1 MGAVAPDTARTL
13 GRRLVLLAAVAG
25 LLVVGS
31 IWLGPQGLGWDDIVA
46 GPFSGSIFWQYR
58 VPRTLLAAVAGA
70 GLALG
75 GLVYQTIFRN
85 PLAEPY
91 TLGVA
96 GGASLGAAFGMLTG
110 RNLAAAGGKYAWL
123 GAHAWL
129 GVPRLTVLAFLGAL
143 AVMALVWLL
152 GRGRTGARLTR
163 VLLAGVCAAYLCAA
177 GILLITYLSDPAIT
191 SDIVVWMMGSLDIL
205 RPRAALEVTFV
216 LVPVTL
222 LALLR
227 HRDLDLLNFGPLLA
241 ASRGL
246 RVEATIWT
254 SYLLV
259 GLLVATIVANCG
271 PIGFVGLMVP
281 HFARVLLGVR
291 MWALTLGAV
300 LVGAAFLAVCDGVA
314 RSMLPGRELPVGVV
328 TNILG
333 AVFFLYLLATQADG
347 QRA

>member
-1 MGAVAPDTARTL
+1 MGAVGPDTARTL

-31 IWLGPQGLGWDDIVA
+31 PWLGPQGLGWHDIAA
-46 GPFSGSIFWQYR
+46 GPGGGSIFWTIR

-110 RNLAAAGGKYAWL
+110 RGVG
-123 GAHAWL
+123 AWL
-129 GVPRLTVLAFLGAL
+129 GVPRLTVLAFGGAL
-143 AVMALVWLL
+143 AVMVLVWLL

-177 GILLITYLSDPAIT
+177 GILLITYLSDPAVT

-205 RPRAALEVTFV
+205 RPRAALEVAFV

-246 RVEATIWT
+246 RVETTIWT
-254 SYLLV
+254 SYVLV

-314 RSMLPGRELPVGVV
+314 RSLLPGRELPVGVV

-333 AVFFLYLLATQADG
+333 AVFFLYLLATQTDG